1 MPRGDFH
8 LSGLLRQNAK
18 PFTADVS
25 VQNSYFTN
33 CPVSSRKPE
42 HDGQCKLRNHP
53 SSSQEIIGQL
63 FKLLS

>member
-8 LSGLLRQNAK
+8 LTGYLKQHAK
-18 PFTADVS
+18 PLTADVS
-25 VQNSYFTN
+25 VQNSYFKN

-42 HDGQCKLRNHP
+42 HKGECELRNHP

-63 FKLLS
+63 FKPIF